1 MDKCYD
7 KEGNVRPCNDIKGE
21 NSIQQAKNKMVH
33 LYKKTKKV
41 DIKKGPKL
49 DKKKETKT
57 NPEKYLYGGKSSYN
71 HGGRTQHD

>member
-41 DIKKGPKL
+41 VDEVL
-49 DKKKETKT
+49 VQR
-57 NPEKYLYGGKSSYN
+57 S
-71 HGGRTQHD
+71 

>member
-57 NPEKYLYGGKSSYN
+57 NPDKYN